1 MKYFKVIYK
10 RGKKRYSTII
20 EAENRTVVI
29 QNFFDR
35 KTGVLIKI
43 YEVKKPLSFYIKEIK
58 EKLNN
63 LIKNRSANLEEL
75 ISIID
80 QLAIMLDAGLPLNII
95 LDNVTKTQNNKILKA
110 IFENIKRDIE
120 SGKSFYDAAKPYRR
134 QLGVLTLSMIRLGED
149 TGTLSESLKDLSDIL
164 QAVLDNRRKFKK
176 AIRYPIFV
184 IFAMAIAFTAV
195 ILIVIP
201 QFKTFFKESKI
212 ELPLPTKIL
221 LWLDHAITTFGPYI
235 LSTSVFIFLTL
246 LFLYKRNRKVELF
259 LDKIILK
266 VYIVGKATLYAMMNR
281 FLYVF
286 SVLVEA
292 GIPMNDAIKTSSEIV
307 ENSYIKTNLEKISFA
322 IEEGRGLYEG
332 FKDTNMF
339 ENMAI
344 EMIKAGES
352 GGAIGKMMGK
362 VSKIYQDRF
371 NYIVDNIATLLE
383 PILIGAIAGFVLFL
397 ALGIFLPMWNMVN
410 IAG

>member
-10 RGKKRYSTII
+10 KGKRRYSTII
-20 EAENRTVVI
+20 EAENRVAAI
-29 QNFFDR
+29 QNFFD
-35 KTGVLIKI
+35 KKNGVLIKV
-43 YEVKKPLSFYIKEIK
+43 YEIKKPLSFYIKEIE

-63 LIKNRSANLEEL
+63 PIKSRSVNLEKL

-80 QLAIMLDAGLPLNII
+80 QLAIMLDAGLPLNIV
-95 LDNVTKTQNNKILKA
+95 LDEIVKTQDDKMLKA

-120 SGKSFYDAAKPYRR
+120 GGKSFYEAAKAYRR
-134 QLGVLTLSMIRLGED
+134 QLGFLTLSMIRLGEE
-149 TGTLSESLKDLSDIL
+149 TGTLSESLMHLSDIL
-164 QAVLDNRRKFKK
+164 QAILENRRKFKK
-176 AIRYPIFV
+176 ATRYPIFV
-184 IFAMAIAFTAV
+184 IFAMAIAFVVV
-195 ILIVIP
+195 IVMVIP
-201 QFKTFFKESKI
+201 QFESFFKESKI
-212 ELPLPTKIL
+212 ELPFPTKIL
-221 LWLDHAITTFGPYI
+221 LWLEHAITTFGPYI

-246 LFLYKRNRKVELF
+246 LFFYKRSEKVKLF
-259 LDKIILK
+259 LDKVILR
-266 VYIVGKATLYAMMNR
+266 VYIVGKITLYAMMSR

-286 SVLVEA
+286 RVLVEA
-292 GIPMNDAIKTSSEIV
+292 GIPMNDAIKTSSAIV

-352 GGAIGKMMGK
+352 GGAIGKMLQK
-362 VSKIYQDRF
+362 ISKIYQDRF
-371 NYIVDNIATLLE
+371 NYIVDNIATLIE
-383 PILIGAIAGFVLFL
+383 PILIGAIAGFVLIL